1 MVLLESGELNYG
13 EGISHFKLID
23 TRTGEQYCSSTEL
36 EKDIV
41 VISFICNHCPYV
53 VKIIEDFSKL
63 AKKTLDFVDFIAI
76 SSNDPDYREEDSPE
90 NMKSFAKKY
99 KFIFPYLFDETQ
111 EVAKN
116 FGAVCTPDIFVYK
129 RCFVSHSIH
138 PENESSGVHSIRD
151 KKINGKYG
159 LTYHAR
165 FEDLEKALNDLRH
178 NDMTSFEQLPSAGCS
193 IKWSS

>member
-13 EGISHFKLID
+13 EGISHFKLVD

-36 EKDIV
+36 KKDIV

-53 VKIIEDFSKL
+53 VKIIEDFTKL
-63 AKKTLDFVDFIAI
+63 AKNTQDFVDFVAI

-90 NMKSFAKKY
+90 NMKTFAKKH
-99 KFIFPYLFDETQ
+99 KFVFPYLFDETQ

-129 RCFVSHSIH
+129 
-138 PENESSGVHSIRD
+138 
-151 KKINGKYG
+151 KINEKYG

-165 FEDLEKALNDLRH
+165 FEDLEKALNDFRQ

>member
-1 MVLLESGELNYG
+1 MVLLESDELDYG
-13 EGISHFKLID
+13 AGFNHFKLVD
-23 TRTGEQYCSSTEL
+23 TRTGEHYCSASEL

-53 VKIIEDFSKL
+53 VKIIEEFSQL
-63 AKKTLDFVDFIAI
+63 AKKTQDFVDFVAI
-76 SSNDPDYREEDSPE
+76 SANDPDYRKEDSPD
-90 NMKSFAKKY
+90 NMKIFAEKHD
-99 KFIFPYLFDETQ
+99 FNFPYLFDETQ
-111 EVAKN
+111 ELAKSFN
-116 FGAVCTPDIFVYK
+116 AVCTPDIFVY
-129 RCFVSHSIH
+129 
-138 PENESSGVHSIRD
+138 

-165 FEDLEKALNDLRH
+165 FEDLEKALNDLRQ